1 MIRLLQRLAA
11 RVMKR
16 PANFVIGEHGQPY
29 LVRWWVIP
37 RNRFFNVYVHQFYR
51 SDDDR
56 ALHDHPWWNVSL
68 VLVGEYIEHRILAGG
83 IHTMTRRKAA
93 SFVARM
99 PRTAHRI
106 ELLPDSTCTTL
117 FITGPRVRDWGFH
130 CLRGWVPWQRF
141 TKAGDAGAI
150 GAGCDALNEEPK
162 A

>member
-1 MIRLLQRLAA
+1 MTGLLQRLAA
-11 RVMKR
+11 RVMRR
-16 PANFVIGEHGQPY
+16 PANFVIGEHDQPY

-37 RNRFFNVYVHQFYR
+37 RNRFFNVYLHQFYR

-83 IHTMTRRKAA
+83 IHTMTRRKAG
-93 SFVARM
+93 SLVARM
-99 PRTAHRI
+99 ARTAHRI

-117 FITGPRVRDWGFH
+117 FLAGPRVRDWGFH

-141 TKAGDAGAI
+141 TKAGAAGEI